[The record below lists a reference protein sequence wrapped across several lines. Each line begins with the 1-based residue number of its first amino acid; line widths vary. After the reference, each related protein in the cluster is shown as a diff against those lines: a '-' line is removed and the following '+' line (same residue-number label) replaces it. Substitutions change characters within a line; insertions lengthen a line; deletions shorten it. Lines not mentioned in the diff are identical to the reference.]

1 MGSYAENEQDARE
14 YAELQRQF
22 AEEKLEEQRERVAKE
37 KPVVTMDEII
47 QHRFQQRNLENA
59 ERHMKA
65 QNEWSSYLERF
76 PLDAR
81 IDGANYERSEE
92 QTTLLMEI
100 DQIVTNN
107 VVYGTPPYSLESA
120 EGILLDIIND
130 LTSMKERLGLG
141 SSEL

>member
-22 AEEKLEEQRERVAKE
+22 AEERLEEQRERVAKE

-65 QNEWSSYLERF
+65 QNDWSAYLEKY
-76 PLDAR
+76 PNP
-81 IDGANYERSEE
+81 DGDYERSEE
-92 QTTLLMEI
+92 QTMLLMEI
-100 DQIVTNN
+100 NQIVTNN
-107 VVYGTPPYSLESA
+107 IAYGTPPYSLESA
-120 EGILLDIIND
+120 EEILLDILND
-130 LTSMKERLGLG
+130 LTSMKERLGLN
-141 SSEL
+141 SPQL